1 MKSTEILNKYTNGQL
16 SLQEANAALKECRA
30 GFHLDPQRNYIHP
43 GEKDLYGLLDT
54 GTGSLDKVR
63 VHTDLHLANADCGTM
78 PGICFFNG
86 KMYRVHGAEL
96 GEVIEE

>member
-1 MKSTEILNKYTNGQL
+1 MKSTDILRKYTDGQM

-54 GTGSLDKVR
+54 GTGTLDKVR
-63 VHTDLHLANADCGTM
+63 VRDGKLSNADCGAM
-78 PGICFFNG
+78 PATCTFNG
-86 KMYRVHGAEL
+86 KLYRVHGDRL

>member
-1 MKSTEILNKYTNGQL
+1 MKSTDILKKYTDGQM

-54 GTGSLDKVR
+54 GTGTLDKVR
-63 VHTDLHLANADCGTM
+63 IRDGKLSNADCGAM
-78 PGICFFNG
+78 PATCTFNG
-86 KMYRVHGAEL
+86 KLYRVHGDRL

>member
-1 MKSTEILNKYTNGQL
+1 MKSTEILRKYTNGQM

-30 GFHLDPQRNYIHP
+30 GFHLNPQRNYIHP

-54 GTGSLDKVR
+54 GTGTLDKVR
-63 VHTDLHLANADCGTM
+63 VRDGKLSNADCGEM
-78 PGICFFNG
+78 PAICIFNG
-86 KMYRVHGAEL
+86 KKYRVHGDRL

>member
-1 MKSTEILNKYTNGQL
+1 MKSTDILRKYTDGQL

-54 GTGSLDKVR
+54 GTGTLDKVR
-63 VHTDLHLANADCGTM
+63 IRDGKLSNADCGAM
-78 PGICFFNG
+78 PATCTFNG
-86 KMYRVHGAEL
+86 KLYRVHGDEL

>member
-1 MKSTEILNKYTNGQL
+1 MKSTDILRKYTDGQM

-54 GTGSLDKVR
+54 GTGTLDKVR
-63 VHTDLHLANADCGTM
+63 VRDGKLSNADCGAM
-78 PGICFFNG
+78 PATCTYNG
-86 KMYRVHGAEL
+86 KLYRVHGDKL

>member
-1 MKSTEILNKYTNGQL
+1 MKSTEILRKYTDGQL

-30 GFHLDPQRNYIHP
+30 GVHLDPQRNYIHP

-54 GTGSLDKVR
+54 GTGTLDKVR
-63 VHTDLHLANADCGTM
+63 VRDGKLSNADCGEM
-78 PGICFFNG
+78 KALCHYNG
-86 KMYRVHGAEL
+86 KLYRVHGDEL

>member
-1 MKSTEILNKYTNGQL
+1 MKSTDILRKYTNGQM

-54 GTGSLDKVR
+54 GTGTLDKVR
-63 VHTDLHLANADCGTM
+63 VRDGKLSNADCGAM
-78 PGICFFNG
+78 PATCTFNG
-86 KMYRVHGAEL
+86 KLYRVHGDRL

>member
-1 MKSTEILNKYTNGQL
+1 MKSTDILRKYTNGQM

-54 GTGSLDKVR
+54 GTGTLDKVR
-63 VHTDLHLANADCGTM
+63 VRDGKLSNADCGAM
-78 PGICFFNG
+78 PATCTYNG
-86 KMYRVHGAEL
+86 KLYRVHGDEL

>member
-1 MKSTEILNKYTNGQL
+1 MKSTDILRKYTNGQM

-54 GTGSLDKVR
+54 GTGTLDKVR
-63 VHTDLHLANADCGTM
+63 VRDGKLSNADCGAM
-78 PGICFFNG
+78 PATCTFNG
-86 KMYRVHGAEL
+86 KLYRVYGDRL

>member
-1 MKSTEILNKYTNGQL
+1 MKSTDILRKYTDGQI

-54 GTGSLDKVR
+54 GTGTLDKVR
-63 VHTDLHLANADCGTM
+63 VRDGKLSNADCGARPAT
-78 PGICFFNG
+78 CTYNG
-86 KMYRVHGAEL
+86 KRYRVHGDEL

>member
-1 MKSTEILNKYTNGQL
+1 MKSTDILRKYTNGQM

-43 GEKDLYGLLDT
+43 GEKNLYGLLDT

-63 VHTDLHLANADCGTM
+63 VRDGKLSNADCGAMLAT
-78 PGICFFNG
+78 CTFNG
-86 KMYRVHGAEL
+86 KLYRVHGDRL

>member
-1 MKSTEILNKYTNGQL
+1 MKSTDILRKYTDGQL

-54 GTGSLDKVR
+54 GTGTLDKVR
-63 VHTDLHLANADCGTM
+63 VRDGKLSNADCGAM
-78 PGICFFNG
+78 PATCTYNG
-86 KMYRVHGAEL
+86 KLYRVHGDEL
-96 GEVIEE
+96 GEVIEG

>member
-1 MKSTEILNKYTNGQL
+1 MKSTDILRKYTDGQM

-54 GTGSLDKVR
+54 GTGTLDKVR
-63 VHTDLHLANADCGTM
+63 VRDGKLSNADCGAM
-78 PGICFFNG
+78 PATCTYNG
-86 KMYRVHGAEL
+86 KLYRVHGDEL
-96 GEVIEE
+96 GEVIEG

>member
-1 MKSTEILNKYTNGQL
+1 MKSTDILRKYTSGQM

-63 VHTDLHLANADCGTM
+63 VRDGKLSNADCGAM
-78 PGICFFNG
+78 PATCTFNG
-86 KMYRVHGAEL
+86 KLYRVHGDRL

>member
-1 MKSTEILNKYTNGQL
+1 MKSTDILRKYTDGQM

-54 GTGSLDKVR
+54 GTGTLDKVR
-63 VHTDLHLANADCGTM
+63 IRDGKLSNADCGAM
-78 PGICFFNG
+78 PATCTYNG
-86 KMYRVHGAEL
+86 KLYRVHGDEL
-96 GEVIEE
+96 GEVIEG

>member
-1 MKSTEILNKYTNGQL
+1 MKSTDILRKYTEGNM

-54 GTGSLDKVR
+54 GTGTLDKVR
-63 VHTDLHLANADCGTM
+63 VRTDLHLANADCGAM
-78 PGICFFNG
+78 PATCTFNG
-86 KMYRVHGAEL
+86 KLYRVHGDKL